1 MYEGLLYCK
10 LHPPWLLDKVVTKA
24 GDLCADEHTRRLVV
38 KAKKASRK

>member
-1 MYEGLLYCK
+1 MTCQLKANGPQEEVE
-10 LHPPWLLDKVVTKA
+10 DKVVTKA